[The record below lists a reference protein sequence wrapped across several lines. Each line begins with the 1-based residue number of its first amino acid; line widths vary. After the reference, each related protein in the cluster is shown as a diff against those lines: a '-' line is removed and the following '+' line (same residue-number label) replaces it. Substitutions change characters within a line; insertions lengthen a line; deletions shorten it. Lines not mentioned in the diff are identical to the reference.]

1 MDGSHRASLR
11 VTGWAKHRDGRW
23 HYFKEG
29 VSVCAERLYLIGS
42 VSNRSD
48 SHERQCAGCHDD
60 AGA

>member
-1 MDGSHRASLR
+1 M
-11 VTGWAKHRDGRW
+11 TGWAKHRDGRW